1 MNLPAAFITKY
12 QKLLADQAAAFLASF
27 NQPPT
32 AGFRI
37 NPLKAHLDLLNEDCT
52 HPISNLNYAYYG
64 KIDGNGVD
72 NLAGWV
78 YSQDPSAMNVAQY
91 AAPQAD
97 ERVLDLCAAPGGK
110 TTQLAALMGDQGLLV
125 ANEINHSRA
134 RVLSSNVERWG
145 LTHTIVTN
153 NAPAELAK
161 IFPEFFDCIVVDA
174 PCSGEGLFRKDPEAM
189 TYWSV
194 DYVQKC
200 AQRQR
205 EILSEAVKMLRPGGR
220 LIYSTCTFAPEEDE
234 QNIDWLQQ
242 QYGWEILPLKHFP
255 GMDTGCPQWGNNN
268 ADLKLAVRLFP
279 HHYQGE
285 GHFICALKKPG
296 TTDQLTSAAKLPVH
310 SSSIDLKFWQEFAD
324 QSLNDVNF
332 SNLLIQQKN
341 LYNAAKIF
349 NQQPRPL
356 KILRNGLRLGEFKKQ
371 RFEPNHAL
379 VLALQPQQF
388 RHVVALTSEQFQH
401 FIHGETLTITN
412 KAAFKGWVA
421 VSFEEKIF
429 SWGKLVNNQLKNFYP
444 KGLRQ

>member
-1 MNLPAAFITKY
+1 
-12 QKLLADQAAAFLASF
+12 
-27 NQPPT
+27 
-32 AGFRI
+32 
-37 NPLKAHLDLLNEDCT
+37 
-52 HPISNLNYAYYG
+52 
-64 KIDGNGVD
+64 
-72 NLAGWV
+72 
-78 YSQDPSAMNVAQY
+78 MNVAQY

-242 QYGWEILPLKHFP
+242 Q
-255 GMDTGCPQWGNNN
+255 
-268 ADLKLAVRLFP
+268 
-279 HHYQGE
+279 
-285 GHFICALKKPG
+285 
-296 TTDQLTSAAKLPVH
+296 
-310 SSSIDLKFWQEFAD
+310 
-324 QSLNDVNF
+324 
-332 SNLLIQQKN
+332 
-341 LYNAAKIF
+341 
-349 NQQPRPL
+349 
-356 KILRNGLRLGEFKKQ
+356 
-371 RFEPNHAL
+371 
-379 VLALQPQQF
+379 
-388 RHVVALTSEQFQH
+388 
-401 FIHGETLTITN
+401 
-412 KAAFKGWVA
+412 
-421 VSFEEKIF
+421 
-429 SWGKLVNNQLKNFYP
+429 
-444 KGLRQ
+444 